1 MLLHWCGGGKQID
14 SRRSGPGLDVSIY
27 PAGSLGEIPWDNL
40 KGSLAGGHYSIK
52 LDEDCRRVTVGGR
65 LDEER
70 DVQILPLGAS
80 EMGSTEGTLVL
91 VSCTMQRK
99 AGNDT
104 GSWKLNGSDEPG
116 KIGLYS
122 KDDRGRRERT
132 YSTVWRYLVFII
144 RMLGYES
151 RVAASLRSLD
161 CQYY

>member
-1 MLLHWCGGGKQID
+1 
-14 SRRSGPGLDVSIY
+14 
-27 PAGSLGEIPWDNL
+27 
-40 KGSLAGGHYSIK
+40 
-52 LDEDCRRVTVGGR
+52 
-65 LDEER
+65 
-70 DVQILPLGAS
+70 
-80 EMGSTEGTLVL
+80 
-91 VSCTMQRK
+91 MQPK
-99 AGNDT
+99 AANDT

-151 RVAASLRSLD
+151 RIAASLRSLD